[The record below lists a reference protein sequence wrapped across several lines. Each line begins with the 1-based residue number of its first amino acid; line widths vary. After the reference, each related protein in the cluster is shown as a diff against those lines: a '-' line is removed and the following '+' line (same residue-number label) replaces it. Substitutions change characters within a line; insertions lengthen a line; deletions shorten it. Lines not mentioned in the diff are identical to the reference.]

1 MSRKKVV
8 IKPKPDRTDVGT
20 TAQLQDDW
28 VSKGQ
33 EGGEPTKQNDATK
46 EEMPMKRLTIDIPEP
61 LHARVKS
68 ECAKRRVKMADV
80 VREFLEK
87 TFPEEGE

>member
-33 EGGEPTKQNDATK
+33 EGGEPTKQDDATK
-46 EEMPMKRLTIDIPEP
+46 EEMPMKPSP
-61 LHARVKS
+61 LIS
-68 ECAKRRVKMADV
+68 PSLC
-80 VREFLEK
+80 
-87 TFPEEGE
+87 TPG

>member
-28 VSKGQ
+28 VSKGR
-33 EGGEPTKQNDATK
+33 EGEPPNQDDATK

-80 VREFLEK
+80 VREFLEN